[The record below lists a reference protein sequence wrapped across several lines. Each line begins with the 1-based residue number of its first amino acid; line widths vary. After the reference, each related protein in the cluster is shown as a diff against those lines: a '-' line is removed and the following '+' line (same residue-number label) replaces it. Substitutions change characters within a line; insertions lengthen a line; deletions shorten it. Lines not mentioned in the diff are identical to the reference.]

1 MPATDF
7 SHFSPDLLAFLVELE
22 ANNDRAWFADN
33 KIRYESEVRGPCLD
47 FITAMAEPLAGF
59 APNFLAW
66 PRKSGGSLM
75 RIYRDV
81 RFARDKRPYKT
92 NVGIQF
98 RHEAGKD
105 VHAPG
110 YYLHIDPHQTFVGAG
125 AWRPAADALAAIRQ
139 RIADYP
145 ERWVAARDAPE
156 FSARFSLGGDTLV
169 RPPRGFDAD
178 HPCIEDIKRKDFIA
192 IAPLA
197 PASLFEPGLVDLV
210 ADQFRR
216 ADGFMRF
223 LCAAAGA
230 RF

>member
-22 ANNDRAWFADN
+22 ANNERAWFADN
-33 KIRYESEVRGPCLD
+33 KTRYETEVRGPCLD

-59 APNFLAW
+59 APHFFAW

-75 RIYRDV
+75 RIYRDL

-110 YYLHIDPHQTFVGAG
+110 YYLHIDPHQAFVGAG
-125 AWRPAADALAAIRQ
+125 AWRPASDALAAIRQ
-139 RIADYP
+139 RIADFP
-145 ERWVAARDAPE
+145 DQWLAAKDAPE

-178 HPCIEDIKRKDFIA
+178 HPCIDDIKRKDFIA
-192 IAPLA
+192 IAALD
-197 PASLFEPGLVDLV
+197 PASLFQPGLVERI

-223 LCAAAGA
+223 LCAAAGV

>member
-1 MPATDF
+1 M
-7 SHFSPDLLAFLVELE
+7 
-22 ANNDRAWFADN
+22 
-33 KIRYESEVRGPCLD
+33 RGPCLD

>member
-7 SHFSPDLLAFLVELE
+7 SHFSPDLLGFLVELE

-33 KIRYESEVRGPCLD
+33 KIRYEKEVRGPSLD

-59 APNFLAW
+59 APHFLAW

-110 YYLHIDPHQTFVGAG
+110 YYLHIDPHQAFVGVG
-125 AWRPAADALAAIRQ
+125 AWRPAPDALGAVRQ
-139 RIADYP
+139 RIADFP
-145 ERWVAARDAPE
+145 DKWLAARDAPA
-156 FSARFSLGGDTLV
+156 FSLRFSLGGETLI
-169 RPPRGFDAD
+169 RPPRGFDAE

-192 IAPLA
+192 IAALEPE
-197 PASLFEPGLVDLV
+197 SLFEPGLVDRV
-210 ADQFRR
+210 AGQFRR
-216 ADGFMRF
+216 ADAFMRF
-223 LCAAAGA
+223 LCAAAGV